1 MTKRMTLHSWQ
12 FLSDSEKQT
21 LKEEMREAAARM
33 DDLLQKA
40 DNKNEWPSRQP

>member
-1 MTKRMTLHSWQ
+1 MTPHCWQ
-12 FLSDSEKQT
+12 FLSDSEKRA
-21 LKEEMREAAARM
+21 LRLEMREAAARM